1 MTGSQ
6 QKPLLTG
13 RLEMNHEHYVLAAYL
28 LTFVV
33 MVTATLKV
41 WFSGRR
47 YRRRIEAL
55 ARRRHPR
62 GDR

>member
-1 MTGSQ
+1 
-6 QKPLLTG
+6 
-13 RLEMNHEHYVLAAYL
+13 MNHEHYVLAAYL

>member
-1 MTGSQ
+1 
-6 QKPLLTG
+6 
-13 RLEMNHEHYVLAAYL
+13 
-28 LTFVV
+28 

-55 ARRRHPR
+55 ARRRQPR